1 MVTTLQLVLIDDNRA
16 WLEAL
21 SECLEQNGFDVRTA
35 EGGKPG
41 LELLE
46 QSGIRVAVVDGNM
59 PEMDGLEVLRELRQR
74 KKNVAVVVLSGE
86 EDPELPQRFLEEGA
100 KAFLSKSTA
109 PIQLIRALVQA
120 LLAASFEVAVVAA
133 FSEDCVQMLSGPSQK
148 VRFLTGPE
156 KSKLLA
162 S

>member
-16 WLEAL
+16 WLDTLA
-21 SECLEQNGFDVRTA
+21 ECLEENGFEVRKA

-46 QSGIRVAVVDGNM
+46 QSGIRVAVIDCDM

-74 KKNVAVVVLSGE
+74 NKNVAVLALSGE
-86 EDPELPQRFLEEGA
+86 EDPDLPQRFLEEGA
-100 KAFLSKSTA
+100 KAFFSKSTA
-109 PIQLIRALVQA
+109 PIQLIRSLVQA

-133 FSEDCVQMLSGPSQK
+133 FSQECLQRLTGPSQK
-148 VRFLTGPE
+148 VRYLTGPE
-156 KSKLLA
+156 AANILA
-162 S
+162 N

>member
-16 WLEAL
+16 WLDTLA
-21 SECLEQNGFDVRTA
+21 ECLEQNGFEVRTA

-59 PEMDGLEVLRELRQR
+59 PEMDGMDLLRELKERQ
-74 KKNVAVVVLSGE
+74 KNVAVVVLSGE
-86 EDPELPQRFLEEGA
+86 EDPELPQRFIEEGA

-133 FSEDCVQMLSGPSQK
+133 FSQDLMATLPCALQK
-148 VRFLTGPE
+148 VRYLTGPE
-156 KSKLLA
+156 A
-162 S
+162 A